1 MARQSLFWGKAK
13 GKLGEVVLYRA
24 GGEQRSRTY
33 VKDVKNPKSAAQMA
47 QRIKMA
53 SVLGFFRAAKEV
65 IRYSFPQRPVSQSGF
80 NAYAK
85 ATLPV
90 ANTAI
95 SRNLADEGLSVPLNY
110 QVSQGTLMLV
120 PQGLRAVAAADGNA
134 EGSYKGG
141 ILLSP
146 LTGPISGGTINSST
160 SAMAPILD
168 YELQQAGVIM
178 PDKYN
183 ITVVVSTYA
192 DEGFVTKTRTF
203 AVDKTSGTT
212 VISGQV
218 ADEEGIFFMATVADS
233 EGVERLAFA
242 VADSASAGNG
252 AYLAAVVFSYTDVNG
267 KLQVNSDYMKFV
279 AGDMELIEQFQPNGV
294 VYEQYLED
302 LGVGSSDILSTR

>member
-33 VKDVKNPKSAAQMA
+33 VKDIKNPKSAAQMA

-65 IRYSFPQRPVSQSGF
+65 LRYSFPQRPVSQSGF

-85 ATLPV
+85 ATLPI

-110 QVSQGTLMLV
+110 QVSQGTLVLV
-120 PQGLRAVAAADGNA
+120 PQGLRVVAAA
-134 EGSYKGG
+134 EGSAQGSYNGG
-141 ILLSP
+141 IMLSP
-146 LTGPISGGTINSST
+146 FAGPMTEGAINPDLD
-160 SAMAPILD
+160 AVAPLLD
-168 YELQQAGVIM
+168 LELQQAGVVM
-178 PDKYN
+178 PTKYN
-183 ITVVVSTYA
+183 ITVVISCYA
-192 DEGFVTKTRTF
+192 DEGFVTSHKTF
-203 AVDKTSGTT
+203 SVDKSSGSS
-212 VISGQV
+212 VITGDILPYQDIFWIAKV
-218 ADEEGIFFMATVADS
+218 EGKDS
-233 EGVERLAFA
+233 IPHVAFA
-242 VADSASAGNG
+242 VANEEGAGNG
-252 AYLAAVVFSYTDVNG
+252 AYMAAVVFSYTDENG
-267 KLQVNSDYMKFV
+267 KLQVNTDYMKFV
-279 AGDMELIEQFQPNGV
+279 AGDMETVEQFQPNGV

>member
-33 VKDVKNPKSAAQMA
+33 VKDIKNPKSAAQMA

-53 SVLGFFRAAKEV
+53 SVLGFFRSAKEV
-65 IRYSFPQRPVSQSGF
+65 LRYSFPQRPVSQSGF

-110 QVSQGTLMLV
+110 QVSQGTVVLV
-120 PQGLRAVAAADGNA
+120 PQGLRVVAAA
-134 EGSYKGG
+134 EGSAKGSYNGG

-146 LTGPISGGTINSST
+146 FAGPMSEGVVDPDLSNIGSL
-160 SAMAPILD
+160 LD
-168 YELQQAGVIM
+168 VELQAAGVIL
-178 PDKYN
+178 PAKFN
-183 ITVVVSTYA
+183 ITVIISAYA
-192 DEGFVTKTRTF
+192 DEGFVTSHKTF
-203 AVDKTSGTT
+203 SVDKSSGVM
-212 VISGQV
+212 VISGDILPYQDIFWIAKV
-218 ADEEGIFFMATVADS
+218 EGADGGPHV
-233 EGVERLAFA
+233 AFA
-242 VADSASAGNG
+242 VASDVAAGNG
-252 AYLAAVVFSYTDVNG
+252 AYLAAVVFSYTDENG
-267 KLQVNSDYMKFV
+267 KLQVNTDYMKFV
-279 AGDMELIEQFQPNGV
+279 AGDMETVEQFQPNGI

-302 LGVGSSDILSTR
+302 LGVGNSDILSTR